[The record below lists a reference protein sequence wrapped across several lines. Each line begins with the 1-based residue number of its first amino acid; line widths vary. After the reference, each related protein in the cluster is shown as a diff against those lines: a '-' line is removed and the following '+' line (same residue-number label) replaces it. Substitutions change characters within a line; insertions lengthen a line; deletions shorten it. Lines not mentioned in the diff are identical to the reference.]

1 MNPLPV
7 FVRRHSKSHYIGAT
21 SPRCLKGEVKKNLL
35 RWLLGLAPRV
45 SSQGFLDLQDFLE
58 GTDGLWDQAGFNSFY
73 LDRQVGSRLGR
84 CENSEHGTH
93 LGPSSNIVVQRAPV
107 SSGDH

>member
-7 FVRRHSKSHYIGAT
+7 FVWRHSKSHYAAAT
-21 SPRCLKGEVKKNLL
+21 SPRCLKGEVEKNLVC
-35 RWLLGLAPRV
+35 WLSGLAPSL
-45 SSQGFLDLQDFLE
+45 SSQGFPDLQDLLE

-84 CENSEHGTH
+84 CGNSEHGTH
-93 LGPSSNIVVQRAPV
+93 MGPSSNIVL
-107 SSGDH
+107 